1 MKIDRVLELLKIER
15 ECVTRQSPCNEK
27 SKLCDRNCGECDIAQ
42 DDLEI
47 IEMYDFV
54 IGMLEMFANGY
65 NTGTIAAWPQWI
77 SVKDRMPVELHSIFW
92 PWYGKKQWSNAMWR
106 EQSDKVLVTIAFKDG
121 TRIVSTGETHDGV
134 WHTAISRTLDPIV
147 THWMQFP
154 ELPKEEN
161 E

>member
-54 IGMLEMFANGY
+54 IGMLEMQTERRFTPYEVGLAMV
-65 NTGTIAAWPQWI
+65 AAGQNDI
-77 SVKDRMPVELHSIFW
+77 R
-92 PWYGKKQWSNAMWR
+92 
-106 EQSDKVLVTIAFKDG
+106 FKW
-121 TRIVSTGETHDGV
+121 GETIRYSPSEVEKILSATEDVGC
-134 WHTAISRTLDPIV
+134 LIV
-147 THWMQFP
+147 
-154 ELPKEEN
+154 ER
-161 E
+161 